1 MAVGGHREVLLYDLE
16 TYQVLGALP
25 FPEGEVYTLTFSVN
39 GEVLV
44 AGGGEVGKSGITVAW
59 NVRKAERM
67 GTYGEGYDTILA
79 ADISPDHAMVAVG
92 GPSKSVRVFSTHD
105 GTLLYKLD
113 SHTDWIYAIRFS
125 PDGELLATAD
135 RAGGL
140 NLWQAA
146 NGRPVESLRGHNGAI
161 NDLAYSDDSALLASA
176 GQDGTVQVWDTWK
189 YTKVR
194 QFSAHASGVLSVD
207 FAGNGESYGARGFR
221 VRSVEE
227 LADAVKQALKEER
240 STVIDVKVSPKSMTG
255 GYASWWRVGTA
266 EVSRSRAVAAAA
278 RKMKAQ
284 AARAR
289 RY

>member
-16 TYQVLGALP
+16 TFQVLGALP

-92 GPSKSVRVFSTHD
+92 GPSKSVRVFSTRD

-207 FAGNGESYGARGFR
+207 FAGNGEMVTSGADNRT
-221 VRSVEE
+221 VRWDAAGKA
-227 LADAVKQALKEER
+227 LATYEPLPDWGYQARFAESDRLVLAGTWTGEVLVWDA
-240 STVIDVKVSPKSMTG
+240 
-255 GYASWWRVGTA
+255 ASGQR
-266 EVSRSRAVAAAA
+266 VAALST
-278 RKMKAQ
+278 RP
-284 AARAR
+284 
-289 RY
+289 